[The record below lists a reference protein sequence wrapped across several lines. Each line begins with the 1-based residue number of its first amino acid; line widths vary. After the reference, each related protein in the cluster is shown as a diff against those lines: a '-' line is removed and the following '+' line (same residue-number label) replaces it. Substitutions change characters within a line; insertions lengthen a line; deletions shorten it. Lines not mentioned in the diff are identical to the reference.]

1 MSPEI
6 IHDGWHTD
14 SWSAEK
20 EAALVH
26 FGYPADWASDTCG
39 HVAYWKNAGNN
50 VFDRWAKIGGLAPF
64 MKKDEQ
70 VRVRFEYDP
79 NYPIALFIIEGIK
92 V

>member
-1 MSPEI
+1 MNPEI

-26 FGYPADWASDTCG
+26 FGYPADWALDTCS
-39 HVAYWKNAGNN
+39 HVAYWKNADNN

-64 MKKDEQ
+64 MKKDER

-79 NYPIALFIIEGIK
+79 NYPIALFIIEGITI
-92 V
+92 